1 MKQFVFLSLLLIAAA
16 LIFFSVKILS
26 NLSDEK
32 VKNFNQS
39 LKFENDGNY
48 KKALE
53 EMNKIYESNKNDYL
67 VNLRTGWLHYLLGN
81 YEKSK
86 TFYRT
91 ASEINPKSIEAKLG
105 FTFPLWELQDWDQ
118 LKNIY
123 NDILSID
130 KFNFTA
136 NLRLGQIYLNA
147 EDYKNAEKYLETVQ
161 SRFPSE
167 YEPNQSLGWTYY
179 YLGKKEKSKELFTN
193 VLMISPGDTLALRG
207 IGLIK

>member
-1 MKQFVFLSLLLIAAA
+1 MKQFVLLSLLIIASA

-26 NLSDEK
+26 KLPDEK

-53 EMNKIYESNKNDYL
+53 EINKIYESNKKDYL
-67 VNLRTGWLHYLLGN
+67 VNLRTGWLHYLLGD

-105 FTFPLWELQDWDQ
+105 FAFPLWELQDWDQ

-123 NDILSID
+123 NDVLSVD
-130 KFNFTA
+130 KFNYTA

-147 EDYKNAEKYLETVQ
+147 GDYVNAEKYLEIVQ
-161 SRFPSE
+161 NRYPAE

-179 YLGKKEKSKELFTN
+179 YLGKKEKSKEVFTN
-193 VLMISPGDTLALRG
+193 VLMLSPGDTLALQG